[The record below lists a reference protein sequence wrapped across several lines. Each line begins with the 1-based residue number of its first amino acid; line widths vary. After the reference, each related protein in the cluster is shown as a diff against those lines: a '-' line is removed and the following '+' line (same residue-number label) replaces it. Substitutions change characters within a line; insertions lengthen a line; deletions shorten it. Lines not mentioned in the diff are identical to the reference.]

1 MTRDVEVSDGRAG
14 NSKENCYSQYVALR
28 NNGIEKIGSDYNTI
42 RAFAFAMIV
51 AETGMDPEEVRNL
64 EMENIDPGP

>member
-51 AETGMDPEEVRNL
+51 AETGWIRKRSET
-64 EMENIDPGP
+64 